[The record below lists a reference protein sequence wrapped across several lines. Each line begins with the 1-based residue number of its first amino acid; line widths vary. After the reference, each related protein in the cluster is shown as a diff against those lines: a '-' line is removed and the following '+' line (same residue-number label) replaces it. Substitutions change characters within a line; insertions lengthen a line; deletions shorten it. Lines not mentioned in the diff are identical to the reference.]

1 LNFDNC
7 KKDFYFLYSLF
18 PCNFNNSIIIIII
31 IIKKNMIVE
40 ISQETMLVFF
50 KKEVLVLGVGF
61 FFFSRIKVFK
71 LERKL
76 IHLLKRY

>member
-1 LNFDNC
+1 MNFDNSV
-7 KKDFYFLYSLF
+7 KKTSISFIAYSLA
-18 PCNFNNSIIIIII
+18 ILTTQLLLL
-31 IIKKNMIVE
+31 KKNMIVE
-40 ISQETMLVFF
+40 ISLETMLVFF

>member
-1 LNFDNC
+1 MNFDNSV
-7 KKDFYFLYSLF
+7 KKTSISFIAYSLA
-18 PCNFNNSIIIIII
+18 ILTTQLLLL
-31 IIKKNMIVE
+31 KKNMIVE

-61 FFFSRIKVFK
+61 FFFFSRIKVFK